1 MKIET
6 KRLVIE
12 INSLEHLETTY
23 EYFSDLEIT
32 KYTYYLP
39 RSFNETKKFLEDA
52 QIACKKNPQM
62 DYEFAILYND
72 IHVGSISLNLFDN
85 EKAEI
90 GWILNKRYHHLGIA
104 TEAAFGIINYA
115 KELNLKTLIAHCDTR
130 NVLSYTLMEKIG
142 MKRVGE
148 GVRVYR
154 DERGIAKEYLY
165 ELSLE

>member
-52 QIACKKNPQM
+52 QIACKK
-62 DYEFAILYND
+62 
-72 IHVGSISLNLFDN
+72 IHKWIMNLQFY
-85 EKAEI
+85 I
-90 GWILNKRYHHLGIA
+90 MI
-104 TEAAFGIINYA
+104 F
-115 KELNLKTLIAHCDTR
+115 TLAQL
-130 NVLSYTLMEKIG
+130 V
-142 MKRVGE
+142 
-148 GVRVYR
+148 
-154 DERGIAKEYLY
+154 
-165 ELSLE
+165 